1 MKKSYLFLA
10 DGFEEIEALT
20 VVDIMRRAEMPLVTL
35 SVNDKAV
42 VIGAHGIP
50 VVADALAQDVAFDE
64 VEWLILPGG
73 MPGMTNLAASR
84 PLCDLVKAHAEA
96 GGRTA
101 AICASPS
108 ILGMLGLLNGRR
120 ATCYP
125 GFEHNLEGAIVTGER
140 TAVDDNITTGNGPA
154 SAAVFAL
161 EIVAQS
167 CGEAKAQE
175 VAAGM
180 LM

>member
-20 VVDIMRRAEMPLVTL
+20 VVDIMRRADMPLVTL
-35 SVNDKAV
+35 SINDKLTV
-42 VIGAHGIP
+42 TGAHGIS
-50 VVADALAQDVAFDE
+50 VVADNLAQDVAIED

-84 PLCDLVKAHAEA
+84 HLCDLVKNHVENA
-96 GGRTA
+96 GRTA

-125 GFEHNLEGAIVTGER
+125 GFEHNLEGAIVANER
-140 TAVDDNITTGNGPA
+140 VVVDENITTSNGPS
-154 SAAVFAL
+154 SATAFAL
-161 EIVAQS
+161 SIVEQS
-167 CGEAKAQE
+167 CGVAKAQE

-180 LM
+180 LL

>member
-20 VVDIMRRAEMPLVTL
+20 VVDVMRRAEMPLVTL
-35 SVNDKAV
+35 SVNDKSV
-42 VIGAHGIP
+42 VTGAHGIP
-50 VVADALAQDVAFDE
+50 VVADALAQDISFDD
-64 VEWLILPGG
+64 VEWIILPGG

-84 PLCDLVKAHAEA
+84 PLCNLVKSHAEA
-96 GGRTA
+96 GGLTA

-140 TAVDDNITTGNGPA
+140 CSVDENITTANGPS
-154 SAAVFAL
+154 SATAFAL
-161 EIVAQS
+161 SIVAQS
-167 CGEAKAQE
+167 CGEEKAQE

-180 LM
+180 LL

>member
-20 VVDIMRRAEMPLVTL
+20 VVDMLRRAEMPLVTV
-35 SVNDKAV
+35 SVTDNAV
-42 VIGAHGIP
+42 VTGAHNIP
-50 VVADALAQDVAFDE
+50 VVADALAQDIAFDD

-84 PLCDLVKAHAEA
+84 PLCDLIRSHAEA
-96 GGRTA
+96 GGLTA

-140 TAVDDNITTGNGPA
+140 VAVDENITTGNGPA
-154 SAAVFAL
+154 SAAAFTL
-161 EIVAQS
+161 SIIAQS
-167 CGEAKAQE
+167 CGEEKAQE
-175 VAAGM
+175 VANGM
-180 LM
+180 LI

>member
-20 VVDIMRRAEMPLVTL
+20 VVDVMRRAEMPLVTL
-35 SVNDKAV
+35 SVNDNQV
-42 VIGAHGIP
+42 VTGAHGIP
-50 VVADALAQDVAFDE
+50 VVADALAQDISFEE

-84 PLCDLVKAHAEA
+84 PLCNLVKGHAEA
-96 GGRTA
+96 GGLTA

-140 TAVDDNITTGNGPA
+140 CSVDENITTANGPA
-154 SAAVFAL
+154 SATAFAL
-161 EIVAQS
+161 SIVAQS
-167 CGEAKAQE
+167 CGEEKAQE

-180 LM
+180 LL